1 MFVPPKDWRSLSYF
15 PVLNIFHRAGWVHR
29 DISAGNVF
37 LHERTCF
44 KLGDLE
50 FAKKMG
56 KDGEHDVRTVS
67 IIYTS
72 PLLSLNS
79 RSKGTLDF
87 MAFEVENQ
95 EYLYLPDGSKNKPG
109 FFYHNSLHELES
121 VWWLATWFL
130 FFHHPSE
137 QAHENLKGQKDAL
150 DALFPRRLTDF
161 HRFQFF
167 SEDGKFQNA
176 IQCLHADIRG
186 PGADLE
192 KLRTSLKAAY
202 KDFEVY
208 LVEPSAPRH
217 IQAFSGNPLS
227 NIHDVFKSKLK
238 EICRAY
244 QNNDITLVRL
254 HGQKRRHSENSE
266 DSARG
271 KRIKYKGVDIVY
283 VMNCFHFSLT

>member
-1 MFVPPKDWRSLSYF
+1 M
-15 PVLNIFHRAGWVHR
+15 
-29 DISAGNVF
+29 
-37 LHERTCF
+37 HERTCF

-67 IIYTS
+67 IIARS
-72 PLLSLNS
+72 PSLNS

-95 EYLYLPDGSKNKPG
+95 GYLYLPDGSKNKPG

-137 QAHENLKGQKDAL
+137 QEPENLKEQRDAL

-167 SEDGKFQNA
+167 FEDGKFQNI
-176 IQCLHADIRG
+176 IQCLHADIRD
-186 PGADLE
+186 PAADLE
-192 KLRTSLKAAY
+192 KLRASLKAAY
-202 KDFEVY
+202 KDFEVC
-208 LVEPSAPRH
+208 LVEPDAPSY
-217 IQAFSGNPLS
+217 IEAFSGNSLN
-227 NIHDVFKSKLK
+227 NIHNVFKSKFK
-238 EICRAY
+238 EIWRTY

-254 HGQKRRHSENSE
+254 RSQKRRHSEDSE

-271 KRIKYKGVDIVY
+271 KRIKYKGVDIMY
-283 VMNCFHFSLT
+283 VLNCFHLSLT